1 MKPQIYIA
9 NITVT
14 ATTKVRGN
22 RTDSYDY
29 NIESYP
35 ILLLQ
40 GKIASSKSAER
51 IYTKVYKT
59 FINKKTY
66 ADYTFRIKK
75 IDKAKYSSE
84 ISYIFDKTIH

>member
-9 NITVT
+9 DITVT
-14 ATTKVRGN
+14 ATTKVRGSK
-22 RTDSYDY
+22 TESYDFHL
-29 NIESYP
+29 NTYP
-35 ILLLQ
+35 ILMLQ

-51 IYTKVYKT
+51 IFNKVYKT

-75 IDKAKYSSE
+75 IDNAKYSSE
-84 ISYIFDKTIH
+84 ISYIFDETIH

>member
-9 NITVT
+9 DITVT

-22 RTDSYDY
+22 RT
-29 NIESYP
+29 ESFDFYLDTYP
-35 ILLLQ
+35 ILLLE
-40 GKIASSKSAER
+40 GKIASSKSADR
-51 IYTKVYKT
+51 IFNKVYKT

-75 IDKAKYSSE
+75 IDNAKYSSE
-84 ISYIFDKTIH
+84 ISYVFDKTIH